1 MGAIGYVVSSRAR
14 FADLVLL
21 PQPYAHPGQPE
32 AEAVLEA
39 TLLEAHAPILVL
51 PETGLPENF
60 GQRILIGWDESQV
73 AMRAIRAALPILRA
87 AAAVTIT
94 VIDPPRHS
102 PERSDPGGALSQML
116 ARHGVR
122 ADVATLA
129 KTLPQTSDILNR
141 HVSDINADMVVIG
154 GYGHARLREAIL
166 GGATRGMLET
176 ATVPVFMAH

>member
-1 MGAIGYVVSSRAR
+1 
-14 FADLVLL
+14 
-21 PQPYAHPGQPE
+21 
-32 AEAVLEA
+32 
-39 TLLEAHAPILVL
+39 
-51 PETGLPENF
+51 
-60 GQRILIGWDESQV
+60 
-73 AMRAIRAALPILRA
+73 
-87 AAAVTIT
+87 
-94 VIDPPRHS
+94 
-102 PERSDPGGALSQML
+102 ML